1 MSRKSVFP
9 TAESPPTTATTP
21 GRDRLSSLRYLKS
34 GGGVAYF
41 DYTRDAAA
49 RITKIRREGSLGI
62 YYQYD
67 ALDRLTDE
75 TWLRGGTQIYAFS
88 YDYDLSHNR
97 MRMRREH
104 AAGVEWDSSY
114 YVYDVSDALTKRQV
128 LPANVTTY
136 YHYDLNGAL
145 VKQFDSSTTYF
156 QYGANQLVTQ
166 VAPTGVSPWNFGY
179 DAGLNRY
186 TIDKGGTVSYYLWD
200 GLNLLEERDSSG
212 NLIAR
217 YSYGYSSIY
226 GIGSCVEIYQQ
237 ASEHKYTLVMDH
249 RGTAYVLLDETGTEI
264 GRRWYDAFGV
274 LLGSAGS
281 WPVDLGYQTNWLSF
295 NIGGKWWGLS
305 LARVYDF
312 AIGRFT
318 QRDPIRAPGSNA
330 YVYAGNAPINFI
342 DPTGAVIITDCPIDD
357 YLLYQ
362 KLVDA
367 VAPQL
372 VNGKY
377 EYSDYNC
384 YDETWLDSEIL
395 AAMIISDRNFSI
407 KGGEAKTSAAHLE
420 ELANLDKHLLA
431 RTLIIEEA
439 RNAGTPGSLI
449 QRPIGCLGATCIA
462 IVMGTGRAG
471 ARPPQPRAPGE
482 SRAMAFQRQIEEVSI
497 LYTGVSRNDF
507 VPGDMGYI
515 WNQNAPLN
523 TVYAGENIIDLGL
536 SASNFWG
543 WSPAS
548 GTHIQSLKAWEKEMT
563 GADDTGWLNG
573 DQKRMRDADPN
584 FRGAEGLLRDTRY
597 GLKAG
602 LDEDK

>member
-1 MSRKSVFP
+1 M
-9 TAESPPTTATTP
+9 
-21 GRDRLSSLRYLKS
+21 
-34 GGGVAYF
+34 AYF

-145 VKQFDSSTTYF
+145 VKQFDSNATYF

-274 LLGSAGS
+274 LLGSTGS

-295 NIGGKWWGLS
+295 NIGGMDIGLS
-305 LARVYDF
+305 KYR
-312 AIGRFT
+312 I
-318 QRDPIRAPGSNA
+318 
-330 YVYAGNAPINFI
+330 YVLSRWG
-342 DPTGAVIITDCPIDD
+342 
-357 YLLYQ
+357 
-362 KLVDA
+362 
-367 VAPQL
+367 
-372 VNGKY
+372 
-377 EYSDYNC
+377 
-384 YDETWLDSEIL
+384 
-395 AAMIISDRNFSI
+395 FS
-407 KGGEAKTSAAHLE
+407 
-420 ELANLDKHLLA
+420 
-431 RTLIIEEA
+431 
-439 RNAGTPGSLI
+439 
-449 QRPIGCLGATCIA
+449 
-462 IVMGTGRAG
+462 
-471 ARPPQPRAPGE
+471 
-482 SRAMAFQRQIEEVSI
+482 
-497 LYTGVSRNDF
+497 
-507 VPGDMGYI
+507 
-515 WNQNAPLN
+515 
-523 TVYAGENIIDLGL
+523 
-536 SASNFWG
+536 
-543 WSPAS
+543 
-548 GTHIQSLKAWEKEMT
+548 
-563 GADDTGWLNG
+563 
-573 DQKRMRDADPN
+573 
-584 FRGAEGLLRDTRY
+584 
-597 GLKAG
+597 
-602 LDEDK
+602 

>member
-1 MSRKSVFP
+1 MTGTEYATLDRRTRIVYPSETQYFEYDANGNLTRTIDAWGTANLSCDKLSRVVLRSTPRSDKVYYQYDEVSNLARMKWYSPGSMSQVYYIYDAANRMTQVNS
-9 TAESPPTTATTP
+9 ATILNTYYQYNASSNVSKKRLP
-21 GRDRLSSLRYLKS
+21 NSGVAAYYSYDMADRLSSLRYLKS

-97 MRMRREH
+97 TRMRREH

-145 VKQFDSSTTYF
+145 VKQFDSNATYF

-274 LLGSAGS
+274 LLGSTRA
-281 WPVDLGYQTNWLSF
+281 WPVDLGYHTNWLSF
-295 NIGGKWWGLS
+295 KIGGMDVGLS
-305 LARVYDF
+305 KYRIYVPALGIFVSRDFLAEYINKYRAFSNNPVGQVD
-312 AIGRFT
+312 
-318 QRDPIRAPGSNA
+318 RDGLADAAPSRGDLANWIRQLN
-330 YVYAGNAPINFI
+330 
-342 DPTGAVIITDCPIDD
+342 DDD
-357 YLLYQ
+357 YQTREAAKTALLMSVDSWDGEILLYIRDTLGSSSFPQ
-362 KLVDA
+362 KLDTHWE
-367 VAPQL
+367 
-372 VNGKY
+372 KY
-377 EYSDYNC
+377 
-384 YDETWLDSEIL
+384 
-395 AAMIISDRNFSI
+395 IIQFLRLHS
-407 KGGEAKTSAAHLE
+407 TSAVTT
-420 ELANLDKHLLA
+420 KK
-431 RTLIIEEA
+431 
-439 RNAGTPGSLI
+439 
-449 QRPIGCLGATCIA
+449 Q
-462 IVMGTGRAG
+462 
-471 ARPPQPRAPGE
+471 
-482 SRAMAFQRQIEEVSI
+482 F
-497 LYTGVSRNDF
+497 
-507 VPGDMGYI
+507 
-515 WNQNAPLN
+515 
-523 TVYAGENIIDLGL
+523 L
-536 SASNFWG
+536 S
-543 WSPAS
+543 
-548 GTHIQSLKAWEKEMT
+548 
-563 GADDTGWLNG
+563 
-573 DQKRMRDADPN
+573 
-584 FRGAEGLLRDTRY
+584 
-597 GLKAG
+597 
-602 LDEDK
+602 